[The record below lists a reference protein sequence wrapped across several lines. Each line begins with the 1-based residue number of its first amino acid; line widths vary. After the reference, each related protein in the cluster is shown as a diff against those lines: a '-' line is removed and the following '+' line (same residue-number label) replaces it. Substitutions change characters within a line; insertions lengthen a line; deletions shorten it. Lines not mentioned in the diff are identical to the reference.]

1 MPDISLFK
9 PLCDILGISIND
21 FISVLNIKQA
31 PRFAIYKT
39 SSDNAIYYDTLF
51 YDVIRY
57 NKNEKNEYFKVLKK
71 HKYDKDNIENYCK

>member
-1 MPDISLFK
+1 MLFA
-9 PLCDILGISIND
+9 ID

-31 PRFAIYKT
+31 PRFAIYKI

-51 YDVIRY
+51 YDVIRC

-71 HKYDKDNIENYCK
+71 HKYDKENIENYCK